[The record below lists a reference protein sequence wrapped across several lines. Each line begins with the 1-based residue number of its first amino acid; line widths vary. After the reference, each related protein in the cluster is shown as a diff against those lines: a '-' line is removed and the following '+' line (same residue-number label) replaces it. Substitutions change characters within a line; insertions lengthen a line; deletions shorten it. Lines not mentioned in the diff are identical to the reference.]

1 MSNLHENASLS
12 TFAQQLLKKKKLF
25 KLCNF
30 SGKKQVQIFLND
42 YNR

>member
-1 MSNLHENASLS
+1 MSNLHENATLS
-12 TFAQQLLKKKKLF
+12 TLAEQLFFKKNLF

-30 SGKKQVQIFLND
+30 SGKKKVQIFLND